1 MKASCVTILSCPSP
15 VGLELNWTCLNGTGT
30 QQDGNSSGLVLN
42 KADTQRGWNA
52 TRLEFS
58 GTGLILNET
67 GTQRVWYSV
76 GLELIGT
83 GTQCDWYSMRLEF
96 IGTGTL

>member
-58 GTGLILNET
+58 GTGLILH
-67 GTQRVWYSV
+67 GSDTQRDWNST
-76 GLELIGT
+76 GLVLSGT
-83 GTQCDWYSMRLEF
+83 GTHRDWYSM
-96 IGTGTL
+96 